1 MLTKFLH
8 SITRIFIEYFAIIIF
23 IIMINFDYFYNF
35 SNEEL
40 IIFILVIMR
49 ALPLIRELQDNINRV
64 YSNYNSFLALKKFVR
79 LY

>member
-1 MLTKFLH
+1 
-8 SITRIFIEYFAIIIF
+8 
-23 IIMINFDYFYNF
+23 MINFDYFYNF

-79 LY
+79 LYGKNNLPFTSI